1 MAYALPGYLLFARD
15 GTLMAQAFDAEGL
28 QVTGEAFPVVE
39 HIEYSQRST
48 LAGFSASESG
58 VLVYQSGNPAP
69 NQLTWI
75 DRSGNKLGTVGP
87 SGNYTQLRLS
97 PDEKRVAVIR
107 ADPPAMNNDIWLIE
121 LARGVESRLTSDPS
135 SEDFPVWS
143 PDGSLIAFSS
153 YRGRA
158 NIYQKLSS
166 GAGEVEELFKSG
178 ENKTVMD
185 WSADGRFILY
195 RTHGGKT
202 RMDIWVLPTFG
213 DRKPY
218 PILHSEFGELW
229 ARFSPDGRWVAYV
242 SNETGM
248 AEVYVQEFQ
257 GSGGKVPVSTGG
269 GNRPCWRGDGKELFY
284 ISRGKLM
291 AVDVKVV
298 GSNFEAGV
306 SRQLFEIPR
315 SVDFEVSGDG
325 QRFLIPVPVEETSP
339 TPITVVLNWTADLK
353 R

>member
-1 MAYALPGYLLFARD
+1 M
-15 GTLMAQAFDAEGL
+15 
-28 QVTGEAFPVVE
+28 
-39 HIEYSQRST
+39 
-48 LAGFSASESG
+48 
-58 VLVYQSGNPAP
+58 
-69 NQLTWI
+69 
-75 DRSGNKLGTVGP
+75 NK
-87 SGNYTQLRLS
+87 
-97 PDEKRVAVIR
+97 
-107 ADPPAMNNDIWLIE
+107 DIWLIE

-135 SEDFPVWS
+135 MEDFPVWS

-153 YRGRA
+153 YRGRS

-218 PILHSEFGELW
+218 PLLQSEFGELW

-242 SNETGM
+242 SNETGGQ
-248 AEVYVQEFQ
+248 EVYVQEFQ
-257 GSGGKVPVSTGG
+257 GSGGKVLVSTGG
-269 GNRPCWRGDGKELFY
+269 GNRPSWRGDGKELFY
-284 ISRGKLM
+284 ISGGKLM

-306 SRQLFEIPR
+306 PRVLFEIPR
-315 SVDFEVSGDG
+315 SDGFEVSGDG

-339 TPITVVLNWTADLK
+339 TPITV
-353 R
+353 

>member
-1 MAYALPGYLLFARD
+1 
-15 GTLMAQAFDAEGL
+15 
-28 QVTGEAFPVVE
+28 
-39 HIEYSQRST
+39 
-48 LAGFSASESG
+48 
-58 VLVYQSGNPAP
+58 
-69 NQLTWI
+69 
-75 DRSGNKLGTVGP
+75 
-87 SGNYTQLRLS
+87 
-97 PDEKRVAVIR
+97 VAVER
-107 ADPPAMNNDIWLIE
+107 TDPPAITNDIWLIE
-121 LARGVESRLTSDPS
+121 LARGVESRLTSDP
-135 SEDFPVWS
+135 EDNINPVWS

-166 GAGEVEELFKSG
+166 GAGEVEELFKSDG
-178 ENKTVMD
+178 NKAVMD

-218 PILHSEFGELW
+218 PFLQSEFGETW

-248 AEVYVQEFQ
+248 TEVYVQEFQ
-257 GSGGKVPVSTGG
+257 GSGGKVHVSTGG

-284 ISRGKLM
+284 NSGGKLM

-306 SRQLFEIPR
+306 PRLLFEIPR
-315 SVDFEVSGDG
+315 SGGFEVSGDG

-339 TPITVVLNWTADLK
+339 TPIKVVLNWTADLK